1 MGSCW
6 SSWWKMEQGQGSGSN
21 LDCLS
26 QCLVSDV
33 QKEIEGE
40 RPLERKLALME
51 KKVSALELRLNTT
64 DEANQRLYNKW
75 GTIEERFQQMEGLHQ
90 GDLRAIQTRCRGIE
104 QRIDSLSLSAFDR
117 CDDIIIVEE

>member
-1 MGSCW
+1 
-6 SSWWKMEQGQGSGSN
+6 MERGQGSSSN
-21 LDCLS
+21 LECLS
-26 QCLVSDV
+26 QCLVSDA
-33 QKEIEGE
+33 QEEAEGE
-40 RPLERKLALME
+40 RSLERKLALME

-75 GTIEERFQQMEGLHQ
+75 GTIDERFQQMEGLHQ
-90 GDLRAIQTRCRGIE
+90 GDMRAMQIRCRTIE